1 MTTHHTPAAEAH
13 DDAADKA
20 AILEALRQNTKEV
33 FPRPD
38 LTELE
43 AHALHF
49 ADPVA
54 QMEKVLAEV
63 GGRAVVLAEGET
75 PGAAIGRLYPEARR
89 TACAV
94 ASLEGAE
101 ALPGEVFD
109 PAALPDAAQLNGTD
123 LAIIEARIGVCEN
136 GCCWIEQHGGH
147 RAVEFISEALVIV
160 LHRDAL
166 VDTMHEAYCRLPNDP
181 KVPFACFISGPS
193 KTADIEQAL
202 VIGAHGARDVTVL
215 IV

>member
-1 MTTHHTPAAEAH
+1 MTTPHNLPAGAH

-20 AILEALRQNTKEV
+20 AIFEALRQNTREV

-38 LTELE
+38 LSELE
-43 AHALHF
+43 QHALHF
-49 ADPVA
+49 PDRVA

-63 GGRAVVLAEGET
+63 GGRAVTLAGGET
-75 PGAAIGRLYPEARR
+75 AGAAIARLYPDARR

-94 ASLEGAE
+94 ADLPGADL
-101 ALPGEVFD
+101 LPGEVFD
-109 PAALPDAAQLNGTD
+109 PAALDDAAQLNGTD

-160 LHRDAL
+160 LRREAL
-166 VDTMHEAYCRLPNDP
+166 VDTMHEAYRQLPDDRS
-181 KVPFACFISGPS
+181 VPFACFISGPS